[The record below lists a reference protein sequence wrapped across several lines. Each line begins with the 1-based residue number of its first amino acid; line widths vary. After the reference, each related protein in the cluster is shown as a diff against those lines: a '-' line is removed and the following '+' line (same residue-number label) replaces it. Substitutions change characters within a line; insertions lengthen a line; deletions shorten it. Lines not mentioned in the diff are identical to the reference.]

1 MIYDI
6 YYIYISC
13 VKQSYK
19 EKISFHKTQF
29 FNLRFP

>member
-29 FNLRFP
+29 FNLHFP